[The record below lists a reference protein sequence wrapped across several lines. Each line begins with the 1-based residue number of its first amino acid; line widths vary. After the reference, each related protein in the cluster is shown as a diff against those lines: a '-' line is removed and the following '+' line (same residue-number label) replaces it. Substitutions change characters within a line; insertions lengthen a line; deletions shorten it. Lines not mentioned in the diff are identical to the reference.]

1 MTDLWTGDFGDAY
14 TARQPS
20 NIVDRREFWCAI
32 MPPNVGSILE
42 VGANTGMNLEAISQF
57 SAARLRGVEPN
68 NRARLEACEK
78 YEVISACADDIPYPD
93 GLFDLVFTCGVL
105 IHIPTDKLLASM
117 KDIHRVSGQ
126 WIICAEYF
134 APSEEMI
141 PYRGTT
147 DTLWRRDYGSI
158 WMDNFPDLRCEGCVF
173 AWKRITGMDNL
184 VVWIFEKGQ
193 Q

>member
-1 MTDLWTGDFGDAY
+1 MTDLWTGEFGDAY

-20 NIVDRREFWCAI
+20 NIEDRTAFWRAI
-32 MPPNVGSILE
+32 MPENLTSILE
-42 VGANTGMNLEAISQF
+42 VGANTGMNLEAIRSF
-57 SAARLRGVEPN
+57 SSADLFASEPN
-68 NRARLEACEK
+68 E
-78 YEVISACADDIPYPD
+78 SACKALKSEVVCRQEYADAMEWADDR
-93 GLFDLVFTCGVL
+93 FDLVLTCGVL

-117 KDIHRVSGQ
+117 KEIHRVSRQ

-141 PYRGTT
+141 PYRGTK

-158 WMDNFPDLRCEGCVF
+158 WMDNFPDLTCEGCIF

-184 VVWIFEKGQ
+184 AVWIFEKGGS
-193 Q
+193 